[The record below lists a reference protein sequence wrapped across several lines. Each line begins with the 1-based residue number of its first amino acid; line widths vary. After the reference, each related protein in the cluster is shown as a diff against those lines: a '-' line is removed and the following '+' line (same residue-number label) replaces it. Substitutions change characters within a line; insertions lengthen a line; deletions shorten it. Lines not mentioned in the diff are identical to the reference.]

1 MPIILRVKGYRIRFY
16 EADLDEPVHVHI
28 EKENKAA
35 KYWLS
40 PIMIAR
46 QGRFRPHELAEI
58 ERILEEHR
66 EKILQVWQQEQTKR
80 ANR

>member
-16 EADLDEPVHVHI
+16 EADLDEPIHVHI
-28 EKENKAA
+28 EKENKTA

-40 PIMIAR
+40 PITVAR

-58 ERILEEHR
+58 ERILGEHR
-66 EKILQVWQQEQTKR
+66 DKILRVWQQEQTKR